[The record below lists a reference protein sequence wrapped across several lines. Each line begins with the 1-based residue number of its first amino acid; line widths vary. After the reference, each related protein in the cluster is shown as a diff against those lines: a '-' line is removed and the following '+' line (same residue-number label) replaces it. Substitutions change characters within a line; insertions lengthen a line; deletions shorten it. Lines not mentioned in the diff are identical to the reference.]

1 MTHPKEDGFS
11 VTHSEPVRQP
21 HYIDLKPCPFCGE
34 ALTVGGGVNPY
45 GQCETPDCWM
55 ADRRISISTEVPAQV
70 AAWNRRPA
78 PMEAVACQKCGEEI
92 QGWTCQGCG
101 QVFREND
108 AGALVFAPIEA
119 AAESVSEEEDADD
132 LKAAGL

>member
-21 HYIDLKPCPFCGE
+21 L
-34 ALTVGGGVNPY
+34 
-45 GQCETPDCWM
+45 
-55 ADRRISISTEVPAQV
+55 
-70 AAWNRRPA
+70 
-78 PMEAVACQKCGEEI
+78 ACQKCGGEI

-108 AGALVFAPIEA
+108 AGALVFAPMEA
-119 AAESVSEEEDADD
+119 VAWREKVARDCLFWRDGEEMKLSVKQAI
-132 LKAAGL
+132 AAGQGRRSWGEVGRGCGLPAPGRLPPLAWRARSVGRAGEDGRERMG